1 MRSQIGKAKWKQMR
15 GRIRERWGKIT
26 DNDLDR
32 IEGTMERLVG
42 VLMERYGYGRR
53 RARREVSSIVGS
65 IDEPTDYLWVA
76 LGAILGAAIAVLL
89 IVKSDDLYK
98 ALA

>member
-1 MRSQIGKAKWKQMR
+1 LRSQMSKAKWKQVR
-15 GRIRERWGKIT
+15 GRIKERWGKIT

-53 RARREVSSIVGS
+53 RARREVTSVVRSM
-65 IDEPTDYLWVA
+65 EEHPDYLWIA
-76 LGAILGAAIAVLL
+76 LGAILGAVVAVLL
-89 IVKSDDLYK
+89 IVNRDDLYK